1 MKDIPPDIERLLL
14 EAQKKEITEYYV
26 YLHLSQKMEGEE
38 REKIRRIAEDELQ
51 HYNRIKEVSG
61 KDVKPDKFRV
71 FIYRVIIKIF
81 GVVFGLK
88 LMEGGEELSEKAYE
102 ILEKSFESLKGI
114 REEEEEHERKLISYI
129 NEERLKYVGSMIL
142 GTSDALV
149 ELTGALAGLTFAL
162 RKPSLIAVAGFITG
176 FAASLSMAASEYLSV
191 KAEKLGDRNPLKSAV
206 YTGIMYITVVMTLII
221 PFLIFN
227 NPLISLSFSLLF
239 AFLIIAVFTFY
250 VSVVYEE
257 RYVSRFFEMFIII
270 TSVAFL
276 SFTVGILIRKF
287 FGIEI

>member
-1 MKDIPPDIERLLL
+1 MKDIPPDIKRLLL

-26 YLHLSQKMEGEE
+26 YLHLSEKMGGEEGE
-38 REKIRRIAEDELQ
+38 KIKKIAEDEFH

-61 KDVKPDKFRV
+61 IDVKPDRLRV
-71 FIYRVIIKIF
+71 FIYKIIIKIF
-81 GVVFGLK
+81 GVIFGLK
-88 LMEGGEELSEKAYE
+88 LMEEGEELSEKTYE
-102 ILEKSFESLKGI
+102 ILENNFESLKGI
-114 REEEEEHERKLISYI
+114 REEEEEHERRLISYI

-162 RKPSLIAVAGFITG
+162 RKSSLIAVAGFITG

-191 KAEKLGDRNPLKSAV
+191 KAEKLGDRDPLKSAI
-206 YTGIMYITVVMTLII
+206 YTGIMYITVVLILII
-221 PFLIFN
+221 PFLIFS

-239 AFLIIAVFTFY
+239 AFLIIAIFTFY

-257 RYVSRFFEMFIII
+257 SYGSRFFEMFIII

>member
-88 LMEGGEELSEKAYE
+88 LMEEGEELSEKTYE
-102 ILEKSFESLKGI
+102 ILEGKFESLRGI

-257 RYVSRFFEMFIII
+257 RYASRFFEMFIII